1 MMRSMA
7 SGEGRSPSPD
17 GSETMG
23 TSEAPGRGPSELF
36 AFAPI
41 AALAALAGARA
52 CAPAGPGRDDVVNP
66 EHHDRPVR
74 RRGDCLA
81 PDADRLAHVLFL
93 PFGDLAA
100 GHVGPRG
107 LVPLLVLLAQLRQDV
122 DRVPACV

>member
-66 EHHDRPVR
+66 EHHDRRVR
-74 RRGDCLA
+74 RRGDCLV
-81 PDADRLAHVLFL
+81 PDADRLDQVIFFYVGFL
-93 PFGDLAA
+93 DGEHDS
-100 GHVGPRG
+100 PRFRC
-107 LVPLLVLLAQLRQDV
+107 PLL
-122 DRVPACV
+122 